1 MLAMKRV
8 DGNVRGRLGQSHPLP
23 EPAEANHS
31 KSHINLKFIHP
42 SRSNDRK
49 GFVCQMIVDLREYRF
64 IIASDCPVPK
74 SP

>member
-1 MLAMKRV
+1 MLTKKRL
-8 DGNVRGRLGQSHPLP
+8 DGNARGRLGQNHPLP

-31 KSHINLKFIHP
+31 KSHINLKSIHP

-49 GFVCQMIVDLREYRF
+49 GFLRQMIVDLREYRCVVVN
-64 IIASDCPVPK
+64 DPQVRR